1 MMRKLFFILFILLI
15 LTTIKSNAQ
24 YFQNLSVGNGLSQP
38 SVMAIGQDTL
48 GRMWFGTR
56 EGLNVYDGGKIK
68 YYKGEVDNGKDG
80 KLWIGNSISSIVS
93 ENLVDGNKVYFI
105 SDFFLYAYDVQ
116 TELFCKIDN
125 RGKVTAM
132 TAYKGNILYA
142 QRNNIFLY
150 DLKTHNSSLKIRQ
163 A

>member
-56 EGLNVYDGGKIK
+56 EGLNVLSST
-68 YYKGEVDNGKDG
+68 YKCNFLGADNK
-80 KLWIGNSISSIVS
+80 
-93 ENLVDGNKVYFI
+93 
-105 SDFFLYAYDVQ
+105 Q
-116 TELFCKIDN
+116 
-125 RGKVTAM
+125 
-132 TAYKGNILYA
+132 
-142 QRNNIFLY
+142 
-150 DLKTHNSSLKIRQ
+150 
-163 A
+163 